1 MNHTYSTLELIEII
15 ELLDKSFKSLF
26 SNDLYLLFSHNGE
39 NTISHRL
46 AIYLENNLPNINSSY
61 NVDCEYMRDGENRK
75 MINGHR
81 RIPDIIIH
89 KRGNNYPTNY
99 LCVYAKRY
107 ENINSDLENIKGF
120 LKDNYYYK
128 FGCFVKY
135 FQSANNKS
143 PKKIDYVICY
153 YENGYND
160 SDLKTIN
167 RTVWK
172 E

>member
-1 MNHTYSTLELIEII
+1 MRHSYSTPELNEII
-15 ELLDKSFKSLF
+15 ELLDKSIKSLF
-26 SNDLYLLFSHNGE
+26 QNDRYLLCSHTGE

-46 AIYLENNLPNINSSY
+46 AIYLENNLLNKDFGF
-61 NVDCEYMRDGENRK
+61 NVDCEYMKDGVNRK
-75 MINGHR
+75 RIDGHR

-107 ENINSDLENIKGF
+107 ENINSDLDNIKGF
-120 LKDNYYYK
+120 LKDNYYNK

-135 FQSANNKS
+135 FESNNNKN
-143 PKKIDYVICY
+143 PNKIDYTICY

-160 SDLKTIN
+160 AELKTIN
-167 RTVWK
+167 RTVWR